1 MKEDRINWIDVET
14 TGLHQDCDLL
24 EVALVVTDNNLRVL
38 GQATAVIHQPPSVL
52 EGMDDWCTKTHTASG
67 LVKECEES
75 DTSIAQAE
83 AMLLSVMEE
92 CGSLGQ
98 DLGGASV
105 HFDRRVLRQHCPNLE
120 SQGLHYRNFDVS
132 VLKQTIRRWF
142 PGLVDLPESKDV
154 HRALPDILE
163 SIEQARWYREHLMI
177 NPKALAGR
185 PYIS

>member
-1 MKEDRINWIDVET
+1 MNENRINWIDVET
-14 TGLHQDCDLL
+14 TGLHQDCELL
-24 EVALVVTDNNLRVL
+24 EMALVVTDNNLKVL

-52 EGMDDWCTKTHTASG
+52 ETMNDWCTKTHTASG
-67 LVKECEES
+67 LVKECQES
-75 DTSIAQAE
+75 ETNIEQAE

-98 DLGGASV
+98 ILGGASV

-132 VLKQTIRRWF
+132 VIKQAVLRWW
-142 PGLVDLPESKDV
+142 PGMVELPPSKDV

-163 SIEQARWYREHLMI
+163 SIEHAKWFREHLML